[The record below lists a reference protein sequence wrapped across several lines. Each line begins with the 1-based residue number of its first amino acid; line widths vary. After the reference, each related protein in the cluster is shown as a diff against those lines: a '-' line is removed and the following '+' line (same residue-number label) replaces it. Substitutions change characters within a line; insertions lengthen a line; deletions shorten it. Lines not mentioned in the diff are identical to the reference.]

1 MSTETRGPG
10 FWVGFGVGWAMIVI
24 GMVLLVTTGGF
35 GHVVDVGIWV
45 VGLDLVHDLAFA
57 PIATLVAL
65 VAVALLP
72 RRLRA
77 PILAGLGASAVVLL
91 LAWPLLGG
99 YGRRRDNPTILP
111 RNYTTSV
118 LIVLAVIWTI
128 AGAWF
133 VVRVT
138 RRREV
143 DA

>member
-1 MSTETRGPG
+1 VSEDTRGIG
-10 FWVGFGVGWAMIVI
+10 FWLGFGMGWAMIAI
-24 GMVLLVTTGGF
+24 GLVLLVTTGGF
-35 GHVVDVGIWV
+35 GHVVDVGIWI

-72 RRLRA
+72 HRLRA

-91 LAWPLLGG
+91 IAWPLLGG

-118 LIVLAVIWTI
+118 LIVLAVIWAI
-128 AGAWF
+128 AAAWF
-133 VVRVT
+133 VLRACSH
-138 RRREV
+138 REV
-143 DA
+143 KA